1 MTQEFAIFIVRE
13 TLFTALM
20 IAAPMLLAGLIVGV
34 TISLLQS
41 VTQLQ
46 EMTLTFI
53 PKILAVVTV
62 LILFAPWMANV
73 MFGYFHMILGYI
85 SQMSQ

>member
-20 IAAPMLLAGLIVGV
+20 IAAPMLLAGLITGV

-62 LILFAPWMANV
+62 MILFSPWMVNV
-73 MFGYFHMILGYI
+73 MLGFMNMIYGYI
-85 SQMSQ
+85 AQMSS

>member
-20 IAAPMLLAGLIVGV
+20 IAAPMLLAGLVVGV

-62 LILFAPWMANV
+62 MILFAPWMANV
-73 MFGYFHMILGYI
+73 MLGYIHMVFSYI
-85 SQMSQ
+85 SQMGH

>member
-1 MTQEFAIFIVRE
+1 MTEDFAIFIVRE

-20 IAAPMLLAGLIVGV
+20 LAAPMLLAGLVVGV

-41 VTQLQ
+41 MTQVQ

-53 PKILAVVTV
+53 PKIVSVVTV
-62 LILFAPWMANV
+62 MILFAPWM
-73 MFGYFHMILGYI
+73 LGVITGFFYRI
-85 SQMSQ
+85 MDFITQVS

>member
-73 MFGYFHMILGYI
+73 MLGYFHMILGYI
-85 SQMSQ
+85 GQMSQ

>member
-1 MTQEFAIFIVRE
+1 MTQEFAIYIVRE

-20 IAAPMLLAGLIVGV
+20 IAAPMLLAGLLTGL

-41 VTQLQ
+41 LTQVN

-53 PKILAVVTV
+53 PKILAVVTI
-62 LILFAPWMANV
+62 LILFAPWMINIMV
-73 MFGYFHMILGYI
+73 SFVHMIYGHVTN
-85 SQMSQ
+85 MG

>member
-1 MTQEFAIFIVRE
+1 MTQEFAIYIVRE

-20 IAAPMLLAGLIVGV
+20 IAAPMLLAGLLTGL

-41 VTQLQ
+41 LTQVN

-62 LILFAPWMANV
+62 LILFAPWMSNV
-73 MFGYFHMILGYI
+73 MLGFFHMIYGHI
-85 SQMSQ
+85 ATMGQ

>member
-1 MTQEFAIFIVRE
+1 MTQTFAVYIVRE

-20 IAAPMLLAGLIVGV
+20 IAAPMLLAGLTVGV
-34 TISLLQS
+34 IISLLQS

-62 LILFAPWMANV
+62 LILFAPWMTNV
-73 MFGYFHMILGYI
+73 MLGYI
-85 SQMSQ
+85 HMVYGYIAQMAK

>member
-62 LILFAPWMANV
+62 LILFAPWMSNV
-73 MFGYFHMILGYI
+73 MIGYMHMIFGYVA
-85 SQMSQ
+85 QMSQ